1 MKRFKFKT
9 QTKNVDEVD
18 FLEKQTYK
26 SFLPMKSDQPLITNG
41 GGVKLDE
48 LK

>member
-9 QTKNVDEVD
+9 QTKNVDEED

-26 SFLPMKSDQPLITNG
+26 LFLPMKSDQAIIVLS
-41 GGVKLDE
+41 VKLDE